1 MSELIPQNAGRIKE
15 QLRTV
20 EFALKKINL
29 ADDTEQDILDAL
41 MIINKASYTAM
52 LVVKQDIQEH

>member
-1 MSELIPQNAGRIKE
+1 MSELIPQNISRVKE
-15 QLRTV
+15 QIRTM

-29 ADDTEQDILDAL
+29 AEDSEQDILDAL
-41 MIINKASYTAM
+41 MIVNKASYTAL